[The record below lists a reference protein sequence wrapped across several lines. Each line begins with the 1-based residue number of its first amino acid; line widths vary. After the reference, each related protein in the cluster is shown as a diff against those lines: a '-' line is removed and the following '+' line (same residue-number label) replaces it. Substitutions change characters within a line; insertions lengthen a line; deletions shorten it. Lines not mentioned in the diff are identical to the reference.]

1 MKTPKVIY
9 MNKRFPDKEIPRQY
23 KYNSDTIIYNI
34 GKLADKLYPIMT
46 ELGDNVE
53 IKSDKC
59 LVIIKKLKEDKE

>member
-1 MKTPKVIY
+1 

-46 ELGDNVE
+46 ALGDNVE